1 MTWTLTHGFYA
12 TMGGYAIDGSKA
24 ERPFLPKGQE
34 HVTFTQAGIKILIRL
49 GYMDEFENILVD
61 DIRDKGKA
69 SSIAKVLVAIQ
80 TLWFCTQLVA
90 RLAQSLPISLLELNT
105 FAHGICTLFAI
116 YFWWE
121 KPQDI
126 EQPTLLPL
134 NRTQPLCAFLWM
146 HSKLNENRLAY
157 GKSRTFFE
165 YKGFAEAQFWTPMIN
180 GGSGEPSGKPAGG
193 KHTMTVSGLVFE
205 VNSDSCSNIGDLPST
220 TVQPMPEQAIIEQMV
235 SLPPSEPSPPPVRPQ
250 DRKVSSKLD
259 SSSSPELVIRKGC
272 MVPGTIFALKDAPR
286 VPESVS
292 LSQIDIT
299 RLSLASKVAE
309 IHPGLFGQSGML
321 IIEETNFLALRLS
334 ELTMHGSLIGVL
346 VISITAMVYDGL
358 HCIAWSSHSFAT
370 NTERLLWRISC
381 LALIAPIPL
390 AITYQAFYSLLSNLL
405 PRVKKY
411 VPSAAVSADRSLSWT
426 ERLFSKLVSL
436 RKPLHDLFEICFLL
450 AIFLAFVLVILGR
463 AYLIIECFIN
473 VGYLDSRVFLSPLW
487 TTYLPHIG

>member
-1 MTWTLTHGFYA
+1 
-12 TMGGYAIDGSKA
+12 MGGFAIDGSKA

-49 GYMDEFENILVD
+49 GYMDEFGNISVD

-80 TLWFCTQLVA
+80 TLWFCTQLIA

-126 EQPTLLPL
+126 EQPALLPL
-134 NRTQPLCAFLWM
+134 NRIQPLCAFLWM
-146 HSKLNENRLAY
+146 HSKLNKNRLAY

-165 YKGFAEAQFWTPMIN
+165 YNSFAEAQFWAPVIN
-180 GGSGEPSGKPAGG
+180 KGSEECSGQPAGG
-193 KHTMTVSGLVFE
+193 KHTMTVSGLVSE
-205 VNSDSCSNIGDLPST
+205 VSADSCSNVGDSSST
-220 TVQPMPEQAIIEQMV
+220 TMQPMSEHAIIERKV
-235 SLPPSEPSPPPVRPQ
+235 FLPPSEPSPRPVRPQ
-250 DRKVSSKLD
+250 DRKVSSQGPDEKLD
-259 SSSSPELVIRKGC
+259 LSSSPELVIRKGC
-272 MVPGTIFALKDAPR
+272 VVPDTIFALKAVPR

-309 IHPGLFGQSGML
+309 IHPGLFGESEML
-321 IIEETNFLALRLS
+321 IIEETNLLALRVS
-334 ELTMHGSLIGVL
+334 ELTMHGSLVGVL
-346 VISITAMVYDGL
+346 VVSITALVYGGL
-358 HCIAWSSHSFAT
+358 HCLAWSSHSFAT

-390 AITYQAFYSLLSNLL
+390 VIIYQLSYWVLSDLLS
-405 PRVKKY
+405 RVKKY
-411 VPSAAVSADRSLSWT
+411 VPSAAVEPLG
-426 ERLFSKLVSL
+426 KL
-436 RKPLHDLFEICFLL
+436 LHDLFELCFLL
-450 AIFLAFVLVILGR
+450 AIFLAFILVILGR

-473 VGYLDSRVFLSPLW
+473 VGYLDSRVFSLPSW
-487 TTYLPHIG
+487 TNYLPHIG